1 MKKLL
6 LVFTLLFIGL
16 SSINAQSSNE
26 PIVIDKGFIGH
37 KYYHGDKI
45 INRMADMK
53 AVVANDEW
61 ALKEVKK
68 ASVTN
73 GFSTALACVGG
84 FAMGWELGNL
94 IFGKFNPY
102 VFAGGVGVAAIGI
115 GLSVLADKQL
125 KKGAT
130 IYNENLRKNSNGDS
144 VQLDFSLTPGGV
156 GLTLSF

>member
-6 LVFTLLFIGL
+6 LLFALLFIGL

-26 PIVIDKGFIGH
+26 PIVIEKGFLAH

-45 INRMADMK
+45 VKRMSDMK
-53 AVVANDEW
+53 AIVANDEW
-61 ALKEVKK
+61 ALKEVQK

-73 GFSTALACVGG
+73 VFSIALASVGG
-84 FAMGWELGNL
+84 FAIGWELANWA
-94 IFGKFNPY
+94 FDRFNPY

-125 KKGAT
+125 KNGAT
-130 IYNENLRKNSNGDS
+130 IYNENLGKNSNGDS
-144 VQLDFSLTPGGV
+144 VQLDFGLTPGGV

>member
-1 MKKLL
+1 
-6 LVFTLLFIGL
+6 
-16 SSINAQSSNE
+16 
-26 PIVIDKGFIGH
+26 
-37 KYYHGDKI
+37 
-45 INRMADMK
+45 
-53 AVVANDEW
+53 
-61 ALKEVKK
+61 
-68 ASVTN
+68 
-73 GFSTALACVGG
+73 
-84 FAMGWELGNL
+84 MGWELGNL